1 MSRDNPAELFTDK
14 DEERVVPVRPVGT
27 AVSAK
32 TPDQPARPPAP
43 TPAPETEAPDDYD
56 DEDAVATLHRIEH
69 TLDEIRRTLQNT
81 AREQRHREFSP
92 ARLIASV
99 LQALVIG
106 MVLWA
111 LSDWVFEEPRESLL
125 VKLSFAAVLQLG
137 ALAGFTLGREIS

>member
-1 MSRDNPAELFTDK
+1 MSRDNPAELFTDEP
-14 DEERVVPVRPVGT
+14 EERIVPVRPVGT
-27 AVSAK
+27 TVSAK
-32 TPDQPARPPAP
+32 TPDQPTRPPAP
-43 TPAPETEAPDDYD
+43 TPAPEAEAPDDYD

-125 VKLSFAAVLQLG
+125 VKLAFAAVLQLG
-137 ALAGFTLGREIS
+137 ALTGFTLGREIS

>member
-1 MSRDNPAELFTDK
+1 MPA
-14 DEERVVPVRPVGT
+14 P
-27 AVSAK
+27 
-32 TPDQPARPPAP
+32 PPAP
-43 TPAPETEAPDDYD
+43 APEAQAPDDYD

-69 TLDEIRRTLQNT
+69 TLEEIRRTLQST

-111 LSDWVFEEPRESLL
+111 LSDWVFEEPREGVLM
-125 VKLSFAAVLQLG
+125 KLAFAAVLQLG
-137 ALAGFTLGREIS
+137 ALTGFTLGREIS